1 MDIITSYKNVI
12 LLNVGPTKITNK
24 QSRIEVDG
32 IRESL
37 DIFHR
42 YGKVELSNLQGNL
55 FIDGKNVGVYG
66 KSVVGGSISISSSYR
81 DVDLTGFSGKTTITL
96 SHGDVRL
103 DPLPL
108 THPIRVEGKYAKI
121 SLLWPDQ
128 EKYPFEAHAK
138 GGDIKWNL
146 PFELSY
152 EQDNSTK
159 TVKAF
164 SWETDKPSIYF
175 STSYRSI
182 SVDEHPEEPEKQ

>member
-1 MDIITSYKNVI
+1 MGITTSYKNII
-12 LLNVGPTKITNK
+12 LSNAGPTIITNK

-32 IRESL
+32 VRESL

-42 YGKVELSNLQGNL
+42 YGKVELSNIQGRL
-55 FIDGKNVGVYG
+55 SVDGKNVEVSG
-66 KSVVGGSISISSSYR
+66 KSVVGDRISISSSYR
-81 DVDLTGFSGKTTITL
+81 DVDLAGFSGETTITL
-96 SHGDVRL
+96 SHGDVHL
-103 DPLPL
+103 NPLPL

-121 SLLWPDQ
+121 RLLWPGQ

-164 SWETDKPSIYF
+164 TLETDKPSIYF
-175 STSYRSI
+175 STSYRPI
-182 SVDEHPEEPEKQ
+182 TVEQHPEEPEKQ